1 MSRRRIALLA
11 ALFVTAAVVPASAP
25 SQPRETLFGTVGPEA
40 IITLRHA
47 DGRAVTQI
55 DPGEY
60 LIMVEDRS
68 AFHNFHLLGQ
78 GVNQLTSVE
87 ATGSAQWTVTFQNG
101 TYTIQCDPHAT
112 TGMRE
117 TFNVGNVP
125 PPPPPVPQPP
135 PPVRLN
141 GKVGPGKTIS
151 LRRTSGAR
159 VTSLRAGTYRI
170 TARDV
175 TRADNFHLT
184 GPGVNRKTTVRGKMA
199 PTWTLR
205 LRAGRHTFRSDATRR
220 LRGTFTVRP

>member
-1 MSRRRIALLA
+1 VSRRRLALLA
-11 ALFVTAAVVPASAP
+11 APFVIAAVLPAAAP
-25 SQPRETLFGTVGPEA
+25 SQPRETLIGVVGPES

-47 DGRAVTQI
+47 DGRAVTQL

-60 LIMVEDRS
+60 LIQVDDRS
-68 AFHNFHLLGQ
+68 VEHNFHLLGQ
-78 GVNQLTSVE
+78 GVNQLTAVE
-87 ATGSAQWTVTFQNG
+87 TTGTASWTVTFQDGNRY
-101 TYTIQCDPHAT
+101 TYQCDPHANV
-112 TGMRE
+112 GMRE
-117 TFNVGNVP
+117 MFNVGTVAP
-125 PPPPPVPQPP
+125 PPPPPPAA
-135 PPVRLN
+135 PVRLN

-159 VTSLRAGTYRI
+159 VTSLRAGSYRI

-205 LRAGRHTFRSDATRR
+205 LRAGRYTYRSDKTRR
-220 LRGTFTVRP
+220 LRRTFTVR